1 MEYSATILE
10 LLECPG
16 REDATMPCIVDAV
29 HVVLVILLVNETS
42 VVEGSIATLG
52 PLNHSAFPNL
62 AVAGTCE
69 FATNSQDGFVPF
81 ALVFSV

>member
-1 MEYSATILE
+1 
-10 LLECPG
+10 
-16 REDATMPCIVDAV
+16 MPCIVDAV

-42 VVEGSIATLG
+42 VVEGNIAALG